1 MNGDRLSRA
10 LNTETKE
17 TVMPQ
22 FFVEAPIGIRDDAKQ
37 KMMKDLTAAIDDAY
51 HIPDVRVWLR
61 EYQAGN
67 VAQDGRLGAEAIRPL
82 CFLEA
87 PELSSLDAKRK
98 MAEKILTAIG
108 QAYDGIANTAETLIL
123 MNHYPLENAGF
134 AGRLQSDDPQL
145 VEAMKQLDQ

>member
-1 MNGDRLSRA
+1 
-10 LNTETKE
+10 
-17 TVMPQ
+17 MPQ
-22 FFVEAPIGIRDDAKQ
+22 FFVEAPIGIRDDAKH
-37 KMMKDLTAAIDDAY
+37 KLMKDLTAAIDDAY

-61 EYQAGN
+61 EYPAAN
-67 VAQDGRLGAEAIRPL
+67 VAQDGRLGVEAIRPV

-87 PELSSLDAKRK
+87 PELSSLDAKRT
-98 MAEKILTAIG
+98 MAERILTAIG

-145 VEAMKQLDQ
+145 VEAMKQLNR

>member
-1 MNGDRLSRA
+1 
-10 LNTETKE
+10 
-17 TVMPQ
+17 MPQ
-22 FFVEAPIGIRDDAKQ
+22 FFVEAPTGIRDDAKPA
-37 KMMKDLTAAIDDAY
+37 MMEDITAAIDEAY

-61 EYQAGN
+61 EYLPGN
-67 VAQDGRLGAEAIRPL
+67 VAQDGRLGAEAIRPV

-145 VEAMKQLDQ
+145 VEAMKQLNR

>member
-1 MNGDRLSRA
+1 
-10 LNTETKE
+10 
-17 TVMPQ
+17 MPQ
-22 FFVEAPIGIRDDAKQ
+22 FFVEAPAGISSDAKQ
-37 KMMKDLTAAIDDAY
+37 KMMKDLTAAIDDAF

-61 EYQAGN
+61 EYPADN
-67 VAQDGRLGAEAIRPL
+67 VAQDGRVAAEAIRPV

-98 MAEKILTAIG
+98 MAERILAAVG

-134 AGRLQSDDPQL
+134 AGRLQSDDPALVQAMAQL
-145 VEAMKQLDQ
+145 NQ